1 MDLYKDHEYFS
12 TNKFPMRNKYTTIAG
27 NFTYR
32 IKRGYNLLNKEFHIL
47 LKKNSVEEY
56 LENKKMKNFKLLR
69 HIAVMKQKKEEEEI
83 KRQKRLK
90 LKAKLRKSVSNNNM
104 LLNIM
109 SNDKQFHN
117 YLESQKKYRINNFSS
132 RNYSDRRNNSSLLIN
147 NKNSN
152 KNRSYLFMTEI
163 QGLNFNNAFIK
174 NKTNSIKL
182 LKNKVFKSS
191 LNIKSRNIKNQNKK
205 NSSIKLNNLSAS
217 NIINTKKMSEFV
229 KKRIKNIHVWNTN
242 NIKSYLIK

>member
-1 MDLYKDHEYFS
+1 
-12 TNKFPMRNKYTTIAG
+12 
-27 NFTYR
+27 
-32 IKRGYNLLNKEFHIL
+32 
-47 LKKNSVEEY
+47 
-56 LENKKMKNFKLLR
+56 MKNFKLLR

-117 YLESQKKYRINNFSS
+117 YLESQRKYRINNFSS

-147 NKNSN
+147 NKNCN

-205 NSSIKLNNLSAS
+205 NISIKLNNFSAS

-242 NIKSYLIK
+242 NIKSYLII

>member
-47 LKKNSVEEY
+47 LKKNNVEEY

-69 HIAVMKQKKEEEEI
+69 HIAVMKQKKEESEI
-83 KRQKRLK
+83 RRQKRLK

-163 QGLNFNNAFIK
+163 QGLNFNNDFIK
-174 NKTNSIKL
+174 NKT
-182 LKNKVFKSS
+182 KS
-191 LNIKSRNIKNQNKK
+191 N
-205 NSSIKLNNLSAS
+205 
-217 NIINTKKMSEFV
+217 
-229 KKRIKNIHVWNTN
+229 
-242 NIKSYLIK
+242 Y